1 MNYKKNK
8 MPDITMCE
16 GKGCQKKMSCYRYSA
31 DASNFQSY
39 FKETPIKD
47 NKCEYYIK
55 QEL

>member
-1 MNYKKNK
+1 

-47 NKCEYYIK
+47 NECEYYIK